1 MRYVRPEFQ
10 ILTKRIR
17 EPRKFIQVIAGPR
30 QVGKTTL
37 VGQFIASYRGES
49 IFVSADGVP
58 AGDGRWIEES
68 WNAARLKLKT
78 SKSKELLF
86 VIDEIQK
93 IDNWSE
99 IVKAQ
104 WEKDTRENN
113 NIKLI
118 LLGSSR
124 LLLKEGLS
132 ESLTGR
138 FELVHMTHWSLP
150 EMEKAFDFDANEFV
164 WYGGY
169 PGAAVLR
176 KDEARWKDY
185 VNHALIETSI
195 SKDIFLLTRI
205 NKPTLL
211 KKLFELGC
219 SYSGQILSYNKI
231 LGQVQ
236 DAGNTT
242 TLAHYLTLLGEA
254 GLLTG
259 LEKYSTSKVATR
271 SSSPK
276 FMVNNT
282 ALMSAQSNYSFPQ
295 VLNSPDIWGRYV
307 ESAVGAH
314 LINAAQKAGIK
325 VFYWREVENEVDF
338 ILQNAGE
345 IIAIEV
351 KSGHKKPHNK
361 GLELFTKLYKPSKY
375 YVVGNTGLPWEE
387 FLRIDIVDLF

>member
-1 MRYVRPEFQ
+1 MQYTRPEFK

-37 VGQFIASYRGES
+37 VGQFLESYRGDS
-49 IFVSADGVP
+49 IFVSADAVP
-58 AGDGRWIEES
+58 AGNSLWIEES
-68 WNAARLKLKT
+68 WSAARLKLKNT
-78 SKSKELLF
+78 KSKELLL

-99 IVKAQ
+99 VVKAQ

-132 ESLTGR
+132 ESLMGR
-138 FELVHMTHWSLP
+138 FELIHMTHWSLP
-150 EMEKAFDFDANEFV
+150 EMEKAFNFDANEFV

-169 PGAAVLR
+169 PGAADLR

-205 NKPTLL
+205 NKPALL

-219 SYSGQILSYNKI
+219 SYSGQILSYTKI

-259 LEKYSTSKVATR
+259 LEKYTTSKVATR

-282 ALMSAQSNYSFPQ
+282 ALMSAQSNYSFPEI
-295 VLNSPDIWGRYV
+295 LNSPDIWGRYV

-314 LINAAQKAGIK
+314 LINAAQKAGIE
-325 VFYWREVENEVDF
+325 VFYWRDAENEVDF
-338 ILQNAGE
+338 ILQRAGE
-345 IIAIEV
+345 IVAIEV

-361 GLELFTKLYKPSKY
+361 GLELFVRLHKPTHH
-375 YVVGNTGLPWEE
+375 YVVGSPGLSWEE
-387 FLRIDIVDLF
+387 FLRIDIGDLF

>member
-1 MRYVRPEFQ
+1 MQFIRSEFH
-10 ILTKRIR
+10 ILEKRIR

-37 VGQFIASYRGES
+37 VGQFLESYKGES
-49 IFVSADGVP
+49 IFISADGVP
-58 AGDGRWIEES
+58 ASDGLWIEES

-78 SKSKELLF
+78 SKENELLF

-93 IDNWSE
+93 IENWSE

-104 WEKDTRENN
+104 WERDTRENI

-132 ESLTGR
+132 ESLAGR
-138 FELVHMTHWSLP
+138 FELVHMTHWEFV
-150 EMEKAFDFDANEFV
+150 EMEKAFGFDANEFV

-176 KDEARWKDY
+176 KDEPRWKDY

-205 NKPTLL
+205 NKPALL
-211 KKLFELGC
+211 KRLFELGC

-242 TLAHYLTLLGEA
+242 TLAHYLTLLREA

-259 LEKYSTSKVATR
+259 LEKYSTNKVATR

-276 FMVNNT
+276 FIVNNT
-282 ALMSAQSNYSFPQ
+282 ALMSAQSPYSFPQ
-295 VLNSPDIWGRYV
+295 VLDIPDIWGRYV

-314 LINAAQKAGIK
+314 LINTAPKAGIK
-325 VFYWREVENEVDF
+325 VFYWREAENEVDF
-338 ILQNAGE
+338 VLEHAGE

-351 KSGHKKPHNK
+351 KSGHKKPQNR
-361 GLELFTKLYKPSKY
+361 GLELFTKQFKPRKC
-375 YVVGNTGLPWEE
+375 YVVGGPGLSWEE
-387 FLRIDIVDLF
+387 FLRTDIADLF